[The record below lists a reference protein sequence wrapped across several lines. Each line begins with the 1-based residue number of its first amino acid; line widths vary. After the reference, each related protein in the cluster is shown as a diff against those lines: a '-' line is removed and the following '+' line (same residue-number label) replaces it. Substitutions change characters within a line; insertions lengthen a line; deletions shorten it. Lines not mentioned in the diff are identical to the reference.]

1 MNSLDTSLL
10 PTRSRGRQFLRMLQN
25 NPSIA
30 IGGGLVLLVVLA
42 AVLAPLLTH
51 WDPIEQDLLNTLQ
64 APSAAHWFGTDDYGR
79 DIFARVIYGARIT
92 LFEVCLSVAISM
104 VIGIPLGIISGLAGR
119 KIDAL
124 IMWVMDIIF
133 AFPGIVLAILIVS
146 VLGEGLANML
156 IAISLFSIPV
166 YARLSRNL
174 TLGLKNM
181 EYIEA
186 AHMLGVRYPR
196 IITHYI
202 LRNSIGPLIVQ
213 STLTAGAVVLSAASL
228 SFLGL
233 GVQPPMPEWGTMM
246 SDGRN
251 FLGLNIYVSLFPGLA
266 ILITVLGFNVL
277 GDGLRDVMDKRL

>member
-1 MNSLDTSLL
+1 MNSLDTSVLPACSRPRQMLRFLL
-10 PTRSRGRQFLRMLQN
+10 S
-25 NPSIA
+25 NPSIT
-30 IGGGLVLLVVLA
+30 IGGGLVLFVVVA

-51 WDPIEQDLLNTLQ
+51 WDPVDQDLLNTLQ

-79 DIFARVIYGARIT
+79 DIFSRVIYGARIT

-104 VIGIPLGIISGLAGR
+104 VIGIPLGIVSGLAGR

-124 IMWVMDIIF
+124 VMWVMDIIF

-186 AHMLGVRYPR
+186 AHMLGVHYPR

-266 ILITVLGFNVL
+266 ILVTVLGFNVL

>member
-1 MNSLDTSLL
+1 MNSIETSVL
-10 PTRSRGRQFLRMLQN
+10 PPRSRSRHLISTLIA

-30 IGGGLVLLVVLA
+30 IGGALVLLVVLA
-42 AVLAPLLTH
+42 AALAPLITH
-51 WDPIEQDLLNTLQ
+51 WDPVEQDLLNTLQ

-79 DIFARVIYGARIT
+79 DIFSRVIYGARIT
-92 LFEVCLSVAISM
+92 LFEVSLSVAISM

-146 VLGEGLANML
+146 VLGEGLTNML

-196 IITHYI
+196 IITYYI

>member
-1 MNSLDTSLL
+1 MNGIET
-10 PTRSRGRQFLRMLQN
+10 PAARRRSASGAALKWLWAH
-25 NPSIA
+25 PSITF
-30 IGGGLVLLVVLA
+30 GGGLIALVVLMG
-42 AVLAPLLTH
+42 LMAPFITR
-51 WDPIEQDLLNTLQ
+51 WDPTAQDLLNTLQ
-64 APSAAHWFGTDDYGR
+64 PPSAAHWFGTDDYGR
-79 DIFARVIYGARIT
+79 DIFSRVIYGARISM
-92 LFEVCLSVAISM
+92 FEVILSVGLSM
-104 VIGIPLGIISGLAGR
+104 LVGIPLGIIAGLAGR
-119 KIDAL
+119 SADHV

-146 VLGEGLANML
+146 VLGEGLMNML

-174 TLGLKNM
+174 TLGLKGM

-186 AHMLGVRYPR
+186 AHSLGIRYPR
-196 IITHYI
+196 IIVHYI
-202 LRNSIGPLIVQ
+202 LRNAIGPLIVQ

-266 ILITVLGFNVL
+266 ILVTVLGFNVL
-277 GDGLRDVMDKRL
+277 GDGLRDLLDTRT